1 MVVRIR
7 PRKLTARPRPK
18 PLVDALP
25 AVQSPPVGAVPPP
38 LPAQH
43 VLPRLHAEAR
53 RASYED
59 TLESQDSWLRR
70 NTAFAVSLVVHL
82 CLLIAL
88 ALWSITE
95 PVEPEQIVLSTDPPL
110 PEIEEVVQIEAP
122 AAHIPDVDE
131 VLSAAGGDLSDLAT
145 SLDAVQVGEASTES
159 DQELGL
165 ARELVSTDDLL
176 QAIGGGQ
183 SGGGG
188 RGGIG
193 PGLGAGNMMQFV
205 ERLQR
210 AGAKGGDVQVSLIW
224 DNFNDLDLHVV
235 TPRGENIFF
244 AHRRS
249 RDRGELDVDMNA
261 GHGMT
266 REPVENIYWAKGKA
280 PLGKF
285 KVFVHHYRNH
295 GDPDPTDF
303 EVRIIVDGQTKVL
316 HGYTSF
322 GEPRQLV
329 FEFERTALSR
339 NSANLS
345 STSPKDEFPI
355 IGSRTAE

>member
-7 PRKLTARPRPK
+7 PRKPTARPRPR

-25 AVQSPPVGAVPPP
+25 AVQAPPVGVTPPP
-38 LPAQH
+38 ANTSASL
-43 VLPRLHAEAR
+43 LPRLDAEQR
-53 RASYED
+53 RPSYEEAI
-59 TLESQDSWLRR
+59 ESQDSWLRR
-70 NTAFAVSLVVHL
+70 NTSFAVSLVFHL

-88 ALWSITE
+88 ALWSISK
-95 PVEPEQIVLSTDPPL
+95 PVESEQIVLSSDPPL
-110 PEIEEVVQIEAP
+110 PEIEEVIQIEAP
-122 AAHIPDVDE
+122 AEQVPDLDE
-131 VLSAAGGDLSDLAT
+131 VLAAAGGDLTDLAT
-145 SLDAVQVGEASTES
+145 SLDAAQVGEASTEN
-159 DQELGL
+159 DRDLGF

-176 QAIGGGQ
+176 QAIGSGD

-210 AGAKGGDVQVSLIW
+210 AGAKSGDVQVSLIW

-261 GHGMT
+261 GTGTT

-295 GDPDPTDF
+295 GDPDPTEF
-303 EVRIIVDGQTKVL
+303 EVRIIVDGQTKVVN
-316 HGYTSF
+316 GYASF

-329 FEFERTALSR
+329 YEFERTTSSR
-339 NSANLS
+339 GPASVSAS
-345 STSPKDEFPI
+345 SPNDEFPLLS
-355 IGSRTAE
+355 GRR